1 MAKKGRPSV
10 YDESKNESV
19 IKLMSRGASIVE
31 VADLLD
37 IRRETIYDWC
47 NEESPRFNKTFSN
60 TIKKGLEKSQVWW
73 EKQGRTNLDNTK
85 FNWTGW
91 FMNVKNRFR
100 DDWADKKQI
109 EHSGDENKP
118 LTFER
123 IIINTDKE
131 TD

>member
-19 IKLMSRGASIVE
+19 IKLMSKGASIVE

-109 EHSGDENKP
+109 EPIKN
-118 LTFER
+118 
-123 IIINTDKE
+123 DKK
-131 TD
+131 